1 MPFLPRTACTVS
13 TCPNRKPCATHPPVY
28 RGSSA
33 QQGYGYAWRVRRAE
47 HLRTHPTCV
56 VCGEVATDVDH
67 VHRKELSDEL
77 QSMCHA
83 HHSSKTARQDGG
95 FGRPPGVNRGG
106 VAK

>member
-1 MPFLPRTACTVS
+1 MPTLPRAACTVS
-13 TCPNRKPCATHPPVY
+13 TCPNRKPCAAHTTY

-47 HLRTHPTCV
+47 HLRLHPMCV
-56 VCGEVATDVDH
+56 VCGERATDVDH

-83 HHSSKTARQDGG
+83 HHSSKTARMDGG
-95 FGRPPGVNRGG
+95 FGRPPGVHRGG